1 MYIYHA
7 SSAALPLRNDDMKKT
22 KLKTN
27 APSPSPPPP
36 QTTRER
42 DGDGEKLQATETG
55 KMKVWIRAYEDGRD
69 NEAVERVEKV
79 CEASASLYTDL
90 KGDPLC
96 RVRHFPS
103 FSMLVKAR
111 NLFS

>member
-1 MYIYHA
+1 MYLYKPCIFN
-7 SSAALPLRNDDMKKT
+7 SFTLRNDDMKKT
-22 KLKTN
+22 N
-27 APSPSPPPP
+27 APSPPPALP
-36 QTTRER
+36 TREHDGDG

-55 KMKVWIRAYEDGRD
+55 KIKVWIRAYEDGRD

-90 KGDPLC
+90 MGDPLC

-103 FSMLVKAR
+103 FSMLVRKEICR
-111 NLFS
+111 